1 MIPSSFEASFRLTT
15 GSWETPYGGQ
25 WLEKI
30 TIIAKAKKEKA
41 SKAGGDQT
49 DKLSGIMEGPVNDWQ
64 PPPSLC
70 DGAPYLLDAS

>member
-1 MIPSSFEASFRLTT
+1 MSCRVMIPSSFEASFRLTT

-49 DKLSGIMEGPVNDWQ
+49 DKLSGIMEGPVND
-64 PPPSLC
+64 
-70 DGAPYLLDAS
+70 